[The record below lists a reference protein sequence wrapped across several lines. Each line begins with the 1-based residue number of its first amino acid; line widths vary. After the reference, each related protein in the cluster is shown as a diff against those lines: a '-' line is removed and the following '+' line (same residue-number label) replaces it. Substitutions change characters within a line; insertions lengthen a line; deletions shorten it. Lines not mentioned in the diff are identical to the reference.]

1 MTWGLCTPITTWTPK
16 FSNGSP
22 VDDAAPDSHAR
33 YPRTAMTLKASMTA
47 VAAAAAVLGLAACGG
62 SSKTGGVILAP
73 GSGPTNTTISSV
85 TATTTT
91 ATTTA
96 TTSVATPT
104 SGPLAK
110 EPTITLPKGAAPTKL
125 VTKDLIK
132 GTGTVAASGDTVYV
146 NYVGELYKGGKVFDA
161 SWKDTPGKT
170 FSFVLGQG
178 QVISGWD
185 KGVAGMKVGGRRELI
200 IPPSLAYGSSGQ
212 GSIPA
217 NATLIFVVDLV
228 KVTK

>member
-1 MTWGLCTPITTWTPK
+1 
-16 FSNGSP
+16 
-22 VDDAAPDSHAR
+22 
-33 YPRTAMTLKASMTA
+33 MTLKASMTA

-62 SSKTGGVILAP
+62 SSKTGGVVLAP
-73 GSGPTNTTISSV
+73 GGGPTNTTISSV

-91 ATTTA
+91 AASTSTTA
-96 TTSVATPT
+96 AVPTPT

-110 EPTITLPKGAAPTKL
+110 EPTISLPKTAAPTKL

-200 IPPSLAYGSSGQ
+200 IPPSLAYGKSGQ
-212 GSIPA
+212 GTIPA
-217 NATLIFVVDLV
+217 NATLVFVVDLI